1 MANFRTL
8 DGLDVRG
15 KRVLVRVDFNVPMQ
29 DGQVT
34 DATRIERACETLEE
48 LAGKGAKVVVL
59 SHFGRPKGK
68 PESSMSLAPL
78 VKPLSKA
85 LGGIDVRFA
94 PDCIGE
100 LAHAVVDAL
109 PDGGVALLEN
119 LRFHAGEEKGDPAF
133 ADQLATLGDLYV
145 NDAFSVSHRA
155 HASVTGLAERLPPYA
170 GRLMQAELE
179 ALQAALG
186 GAERPTAA
194 VIGGAKVSSKLD
206 GAGPRPGA
214 GRCPDHRRRDGQHV
228 PQRAREPTSASP
240 CASTIWRRRR
250 ARSWPRP
257 KPATSRSCSPTT
269 SSWPPSSSRGA
280 DPHRRRDAVAPDEMI
295 LDVGPAT
302 VEAIAR
308 RLAGCKT
315 LLWNGPMGAFEI
327 EPFDRGTNGVGAGR
341 GTADPSRQAAHRRRR
356 RRHGGCA
363 RPCGGA
369 RAVLLRLDRGWRV
382 PGVARGQGSARGGGA
397 SALAGFQRGFD
408 HSPSAPGPLG
418 ERWLDQAKLGPWVSL

>member
-1 MANFRTL
+1 MEAAMVGFRTL

-15 KRVLVRVDFNVPMQ
+15 KRVLVRVDFNVPMHN
-29 DGQVT
+29 GEVT

-48 LAGKGAKVVVL
+48 LVGKGAKVVAL

-68 PESSMSLAPL
+68 AESSMSLAPL

-94 PDCIGE
+94 PDCVGE

-133 ADQLATLGDLYV
+133 ADQLASLGDIYV

-206 GAGPRPGA
+206 VLGHVLDKVDVLIIGGGMANTFLNAQGTKVGKSLCEHDLAATAREIMAKAAARNVAILLPEDVVVATEFKPGA
-214 GRCPDHRRRDGQHV
+214 QTRTV
-228 PQRAREPTSASP
+228 AA
-240 CASTIWRRRR
+240 
-250 ARSWPRP
+250 
-257 KPATSRSCSPTT
+257 
-269 SSWPPSSSRGA
+269 
-280 DPHRRRDAVAPDEMI
+280 DAVDPDEMI
-295 LDVGPAT
+295 LDVGPLT
-302 VEAIAR
+302 VAAAEAK
-308 RLAGCKT
+308 LAGCRT
-315 LLWNGPMGAFEI
+315 LLWNGPMGAFEV
-327 EPFDRGTNGVGAGR
+327 EPFDRGTTGVA
-341 GTADPSRQAAHRRRR
+341 QAAARLTVAGKLRSVA
-356 RRHGGCA
+356 GGGDTVA
-363 RPCGGA
+363 ALVHAGVLEQFSYVSTAGGA
-369 RAVLLRLDRGWRV
+369 FLEWLEGKDL
-382 PGVARGQGSARGGGA
+382 PGVA
-397 SALAGFQRGFD
+397 ALARN
-408 HSPSAPGPLG
+408 
-418 ERWLDQAKLGPWVSL
+418 